1 MSERKT
7 ESQVLI
13 KIGKLIESKRKALGK
28 QYNSREKFIDN
39 RSDEL
44 FGSEDWI
51 SLRYLYNIER
61 GKNWISIEKLLLLSK
76 ALEVDPV
83 DLFAEITAICLSD
96 RSYSQ
101 ALVGV
106 PPSPRLT
113 ALRPVKHAC
122 RRGSMLRMTSRE
134 KVTQQRHGD
143 SRRAAQGACP
153 LYGAKRCKLPG
164 AVTSQRSRQRP
175 RRAHRYIAAGYV

>member
-51 SLRYLYNIER
+51 FLRYLYNIER

-96 RSYSQ
+96 RS
-101 ALVGV
+101 
-106 PPSPRLT
+106 
-113 ALRPVKHAC
+113 
-122 RRGSMLRMTSRE
+122 
-134 KVTQQRHGD
+134 
-143 SRRAAQGACP
+143 
-153 LYGAKRCKLPG
+153 
-164 AVTSQRSRQRP
+164 
-175 RRAHRYIAAGYV
+175 

>member
-28 QYNSREKFIDN
+28 RYNSREKFIDN

-61 GKNWISIEKLLLLSK
+61 GKNWISIEKLLDSCKCFTILQ
-76 ALEVDPV
+76 
-83 DLFAEITAICLSD
+83 AI
-96 RSYSQ
+96 
-101 ALVGV
+101 LVNQDG
-106 PPSPRLT
+106 RTL
-113 ALRPVKHAC
+113 
-122 RRGSMLRMTSRE
+122 
-134 KVTQQRHGD
+134 
-143 SRRAAQGACP
+143 
-153 LYGAKRCKLPG
+153 
-164 AVTSQRSRQRP
+164 
-175 RRAHRYIAAGYV
+175 IAAIL